1 MKSDKLFNATNSLII
16 GTSLFM
22 IGILLIVGREW
33 LYINVVNIFL
43 IAILFLSLKKFF
55 NYFIGKK
62 KDKQINLTTSVLTLP
77 LNNED
82 L

>member
-43 IAILFLSLKKFF
+43 IAILLMYKRIAWFLYQVYV
-55 NYFIGKK
+55 NIPIYF
-62 KDKQINLTTSVLTLP
+62 
-77 LNNED
+77 
-82 L
+82 

>member
-43 IAILFLSLKKFF
+43 IAILFL
-55 NYFIGKK
+55 
-62 KDKQINLTTSVLTLP
+62 
-77 LNNED
+77 
-82 L
+82 